1 MEIIKN
7 NGKIVIGEYKEIQ
20 GFIST
25 KILKSYYITVLYLVG
40 AEKLKGRLIV
50 QQLET
55 RKNYRFTHNSNNKQ
69 LVNYI
74 VNELKKHKYIEIK

>member
-7 NGKIVIGEYKEIQ
+7 NGKIIIEEYKEIQ

-25 KILKSYYITVLYLVG
+25 KILKSYYITVLDLAG
-40 AEKLKGRLIV
+40 KEKLKGRLIV
-50 QQLET
+50 RQLET

-74 VNELKKHKYIEIK
+74 VNELKKHKYIQIK

>member
-7 NGKIVIGEYKEIQ
+7 NGKIVIEEYKEIQ

-25 KILKSYYITVLYLVG
+25 KILRSYYITVLDLAG
-40 AEKLKGRLIV
+40 LEKLKGRLIV

-55 RKNYRFTHNSNNKQ
+55 RKNYRFTHNSNNKP

-74 VNELKKHKYIEIK
+74 VKELMEEEKN